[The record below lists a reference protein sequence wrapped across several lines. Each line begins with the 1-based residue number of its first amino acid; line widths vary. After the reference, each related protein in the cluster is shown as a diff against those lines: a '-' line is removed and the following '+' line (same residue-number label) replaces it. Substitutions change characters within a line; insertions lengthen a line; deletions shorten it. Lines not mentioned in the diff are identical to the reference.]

1 MNLFIFFY
9 QWWLQ
14 HNWEILPRSR
24 HQLIGGCHARLCI
37 LWIWCLSHLLLILV
51 ASYHTPCWSG
61 LSEKRLQKKSPK
73 HDTIFDVKNIMNI
86 NHAGR
91 LNLYDKYFFHL
102 MLTIHTMEPWGLM
115 FCCWYI
121 VGCTSPAPCAESL
134 GGTWDCLFRSWGYPV
149 LCPWACGGGI
159 LNGCK
164 IGKSCSTDSKINNS
178 RKILLVIVSSA
189 LPV

>member
-1 MNLFIFFY
+1 MPGCVYCEFGAWAICCWYWLLVITLPAGAGCLKKGYKKIPKTWYIFWCKKHY
-9 QWWLQ
+9 
-14 HNWEILPRSR
+14 E
-24 HQLIGGCHARLCI
+24 LC
-37 LWIWCLSHLLLILV
+37 
-51 ASYHTPCWSG
+51 
-61 LSEKRLQKKSPK
+61 
-73 HDTIFDVKNIMNI
+73 I

-102 MLTIHTMEPWGLM
+102 MLTVHTMEPWGLM

-121 VGCTSPAPCAESL
+121 VGCTSPALCAESL

-164 IGKSCSTDSKINNS
+164 IRKSCSTDSKFNNS
-178 RKILLVIVSSA
+178 RKILLEIVSSA

>member
-1 MNLFIFFY
+1 MFIFFKTNEFFFFFY

-86 NHAGR
+86 NHADR
-91 LNLYDKYFFHL
+91 LNLYDKYFFSFNVNCTYHGTLRSHVLLLIHCWLYQPSTLCWESRGHL
-102 MLTIHTMEPWGLM
+102 GL
-115 FCCWYI
+115 F
-121 VGCTSPAPCAESL
+121 V
-134 GGTWDCLFRSWGYPV
+134 
-149 LCPWACGGGI
+149 
-159 LNGCK
+159 
-164 IGKSCSTDSKINNS
+164 
-178 RKILLVIVSSA
+178 
-189 LPV
+189 